1 LTQET
6 HLNPPRI
13 ALIHATPLAVEPIN
27 AAFRQMWPE
36 ALATNLLDDSLAPD
50 LVREG
55 GITAR
60 IVDRFVTLAKYVRSA
75 GADGIM
81 FTCSAFGSAIE
92 AARAAVDVPV
102 LKPNEAMLDEALD
115 AGTRLGVL
123 ATFEPSIPNFLVEL
137 ESLAQGR
144 GLRLDVR
151 TRAVPD
157 AMAELQ
163 AGRGE
168 AHDRL
173 IAEAATQMMD
183 CDAVLLSQ
191 FSMASAAARI
201 ASTPT
206 CRVLTSPASAVARL
220 QSLLR

>member
-1 LTQET
+1 MDI
-6 HLNPPRI
+6 PRI

-27 AAFRQMWPE
+27 TAFKQMWPG

-60 IVDRFVTLAKYVRSA
+60 VIDRFVTLAKYVRKA

-81 FTCSAFGSAIE
+81 FTCSAFGTAIE
-92 AARAAVDVPV
+92 AARDAVDVPV
-102 LKPNEAMLDEALD
+102 LKPNEAMLDEALE

-123 ATFEPSIPNFLVEL
+123 ATFEPSIPNFVVEL
-137 ESLAQGR
+137 ESLAKEKGV
-144 GLRLDVR
+144 RLDVR
-151 TRAVPD
+151 TRAVAN

-163 AGRGE
+163 AGRGDE
-168 AHDRL
+168 HDRL
-173 IAEAATQMMD
+173 IAEAAAQLMD

-206 CRVLTSPASAVARL
+206 CKVLTSPASAVARMK
-220 QSLLR
+220 SLLR

>member
-1 LTQET
+1 MD
-6 HLNPPRI
+6 PPRI

-27 AAFRQMWPE
+27 SAFKQMWPD

-60 IVDRFVTLAKYVRSA
+60 VIDRFVTLAKYVRKA

-81 FTCSAFGSAIE
+81 FTCSAFGTAIE
-92 AARAAVDVPV
+92 AARDAVDVPV
-102 LKPNEAMLDEALD
+102 LKPNEAMLDEALA

-123 ATFEPSIPNFLVEL
+123 ATFEPSIPNFVVEL
-137 ESLAQGR
+137 ESLAKAKGV
-144 GLRLDVR
+144 RLDVR
-151 TRAVPD
+151 TRAV
-157 AMAELQ
+157 ANAIAELQ
-163 AGRGE
+163 VGRGDE
-168 AHDRL
+168 HDRL
-173 IAEAATQMMD
+173 IAEAAAQLMD

-206 CRVLTSPASAVARL
+206 CKVLTSPASAIARM
-220 QSLLR
+220 QALLR

>member
-1 LTQET
+1 MNT
-6 HLNPPRI
+6 PRI
-13 ALIHATPLAVEPIN
+13 ALVHATPLAVEPIN
-27 AAFRQMWPE
+27 AAFRQLWPE

-55 GITAR
+55 GITER
-60 IVDRFVTLAKYVRSA
+60 VIERFVTLAQYVRRA

-81 FTCSAFGSAIE
+81 FTCSAFGTAIE

-102 LKPNEAMLDEALD
+102 LKPNEAMLDEALE

-137 ESLAQGR
+137 EALAARR
-144 GLRLDVR
+144 GIALDVR
-151 TRAVPD
+151 THAVGG

-163 AGRGE
+163 AGRAD

-173 IAEAATQMMD
+173 IAEAAARMMD

-201 ASTPT
+201 PSTPT
-206 CRVLTSPASAVARL
+206 RKILTSPASAVARL
-220 QSLLR
+220 RSLLR

>member
-1 LTQET
+1 MNQ
-6 HLNPPRI
+6 PRI

-27 AAFRQMWPE
+27 TAFKQLWPE
-36 ALATNLLDDSLAPD
+36 ALATNLVDDSLAPD

-55 GITAR
+55 GITDR
-60 IVDRFVTLAKYVRSA
+60 VIDRFVTLAKYVRKA

-81 FTCSAFGSAIE
+81 FTCSAFGTAIE
-92 AARAAVDVPV
+92 AARDALDVPV

-123 ATFEPSIPNFLVEL
+123 ATFEPSIPNFVVEL
-137 ESLAQGR
+137 ESLAKSR
-144 GLRLDVR
+144 HARLDVR
-151 TRAVPD
+151 TRAVAN

-163 AGRGE
+163 AGRADE
-168 AHDRL
+168 HDRL
-173 IAEAATQMMD
+173 IAAAATGLMD

-191 FSMASAAARI
+191 FSMASAASRI

-206 CRVLTSPASAVARL
+206 CKVLTSPASAVTRL
-220 QSLLR
+220 KSLLR

>member
-1 LTQET
+1 LDT
-6 HLNPPRI
+6 PRI

-27 AAFRQMWPE
+27 SAFKQMWPD

-60 IVDRFVTLAKYVRSA
+60 VIDRFVTLAKYVRKA

-81 FTCSAFGSAIE
+81 FTCSAFGTAIE
-92 AARAAVDVPV
+92 AARDAVDVPV
-102 LKPNEAMLDEALD
+102 LKPNEAMLDEALE

-123 ATFEPSIPNFLVEL
+123 ATFEPSIPNFVVEL
-137 ESLAQGR
+137 ESLAKAKGV
-144 GLRLDVR
+144 RLDVR
-151 TRAVPD
+151 TRAVAN

-163 AGRGE
+163 VGRGDE
-168 AHDRL
+168 HDRL
-173 IAEAATQMMD
+173 IAEAAAQLMD

-206 CRVLTSPASAVARL
+206 CKVLTSPASAIARM
-220 QSLLR
+220 QALLR

>member
-1 LTQET
+1 MDT
-6 HLNPPRI
+6 PRI

-27 AAFRQMWPE
+27 TAFKQMWPD

-60 IVDRFVTLAKYVRSA
+60 VIDRFVTLAKYVRKA

-81 FTCSAFGSAIE
+81 FTCSAFGTAIE
-92 AARAAVDVPV
+92 AARDAVDVPV
-102 LKPNEAMLDEALD
+102 LKPNEAMLDEALE

-123 ATFEPSIPNFLVEL
+123 ATFEPSIPNFVVEL
-137 ESLAQGR
+137 ESLAKEKGV
-144 GLRLDVR
+144 RLDVR
-151 TRAVPD
+151 TRAVAN

-163 AGRGE
+163 AGRGDE
-168 AHDRL
+168 HDRL
-173 IAEAATQMMD
+173 IAEAAAQLMD

-206 CRVLTSPASAVARL
+206 CKVLTSPASAVARMK
-220 QSLLR
+220 SLLR

>member
-1 LTQET
+1 LDT
-6 HLNPPRI
+6 PRI

-27 AAFRQMWPE
+27 TAFKQMWPD

-60 IVDRFVTLAKYVRSA
+60 VIDRFVTLAKYVRKA

-81 FTCSAFGSAIE
+81 FTCSAFGTAIE
-92 AARAAVDVPV
+92 AARDAVDVPV
-102 LKPNEAMLDEALD
+102 LKPNEAMLDEALE

-123 ATFEPSIPNFLVEL
+123 ATFEPSIPNFVVEL
-137 ESLAQGR
+137 ESLAKAKGM
-144 GLRLDVR
+144 RLDVR
-151 TRAVPD
+151 TRAVAN

-163 AGRGE
+163 AGRGDE
-168 AHDRL
+168 HDRL
-173 IAEAATQMMD
+173 IAEAAAQLMD

-206 CRVLTSPASAVARL
+206 CKVLTSPASAVARMK
-220 QSLLR
+220 SLLR

>member
-1 LTQET
+1 MDT
-6 HLNPPRI
+6 PRI

-27 AAFRQMWPE
+27 TAFKQMWPN

-55 GITAR
+55 GISER
-60 IVDRFVTLAKYVRSA
+60 VIERFVTLAKYVRKA

-81 FTCSAFGSAIE
+81 FTCSAFGTAIE
-92 AARAAVDVPV
+92 AARDAVDVPV
-102 LKPNEAMLDEALD
+102 LKPNEAMLDEALE

-123 ATFEPSIPNFLVEL
+123 ATFEPSIPNFVVEL
-137 ESLAQGR
+137 EALAKSR
-144 GLRLDVR
+144 GIRLDVR
-151 TRAVPD
+151 TYAVAN

-163 AGRGE
+163 AGRVGE
-168 AHDRL
+168 HDRL
-173 IAEAATQMMD
+173 IADAAAQLMD
-183 CDAVLLSQ
+183 CDAILLSQ

-206 CRVLTSPASAVARL
+206 CKVLTSPASAVVRL
-220 QSLLR
+220 KSLLR

>member
-1 LTQET
+1 LDT
-6 HLNPPRI
+6 PRI

-27 AAFRQMWPE
+27 TAFKQMWPD

-60 IVDRFVTLAKYVRSA
+60 VIDRFVTLAKYVRKA

-81 FTCSAFGSAIE
+81 FTCSAFGTAIE
-92 AARAAVDVPV
+92 AARDAVDVPV
-102 LKPNEAMLDEALD
+102 LKPNEAMLDEALE

-123 ATFEPSIPNFLVEL
+123 ATFEPSIPNFVVEL
-137 ESLAQGR
+137 ESLAKEKGV
-144 GLRLDVR
+144 RLDVR
-151 TRAVPD
+151 TRAVAN

-163 AGRGE
+163 AGRGDE
-168 AHDRL
+168 HDRL
-173 IAEAATQMMD
+173 IAEAAAQLMD

-206 CRVLTSPASAVARL
+206 CKVLTSPASAVARMK
-220 QSLLR
+220 SLLR

>member
-1 LTQET
+1 MD
-6 HLNPPRI
+6 NPRI

-27 AAFRQMWPE
+27 TAFRQMWPN

-60 IVDRFVTLAKYVRSA
+60 VIDRFVTLAKYVRKS

-81 FTCSAFGSAIE
+81 FTCSAFGTAIE
-92 AARAAVDVPV
+92 AARDAVDVPV
-102 LKPNEAMLDEALD
+102 LKPNEAMLDEALE
-115 AGTRLGVL
+115 AGKRLGVL
-123 ATFEPSIPNFLVEL
+123 ATFEPSIPNFVVEL
-137 ESLAQGR
+137 EALAKTR
-144 GLRLDVR
+144 GVQLDVR
-151 TRAVPD
+151 TRAVAN

-163 AGRGE
+163 AGRGD

-173 IAEAATQMMD
+173 IAEAAAELMN

-191 FSMASAAARI
+191 FSMASAASRI
-201 ASTPT
+201 AATPT
-206 CRVLTSPASAVARL
+206 CKVLTSPASAVARL

>member
-1 LTQET
+1 MDT
-6 HLNPPRI
+6 PRI

-27 AAFRQMWPE
+27 SAFKQMWPD

-60 IVDRFVTLAKYVRSA
+60 VIDRFVTLAKYVRKA

-81 FTCSAFGSAIE
+81 FTCSAFGTAIE
-92 AARAAVDVPV
+92 AARDAVDVPV
-102 LKPNEAMLDEALD
+102 LKPNEAMLDEALE

-123 ATFEPSIPNFLVEL
+123 ATFEPSIPNFVVEL
-137 ESLAQGR
+137 ESLAKAKGV
-144 GLRLDVR
+144 RLDVR
-151 TRAVPD
+151 TRAVAN

-163 AGRGE
+163 VGRGDE
-168 AHDRL
+168 HDRL
-173 IAEAATQMMD
+173 IAEAAAQLMD

-206 CRVLTSPASAVARL
+206 CKVLTSPASAIARM
-220 QSLLR
+220 QALLR

>member
-1 LTQET
+1 MDT
-6 HLNPPRI
+6 PRI

-27 AAFRQMWPE
+27 TAFKQMWPD

-60 IVDRFVTLAKYVRSA
+60 VIDRFVTLAKYVRKA

-81 FTCSAFGSAIE
+81 FTCSAFGTAIE
-92 AARAAVDVPV
+92 AARDAVDVPV
-102 LKPNEAMLDEALD
+102 LKPNEAMLDEALA

-123 ATFEPSIPNFLVEL
+123 ATFEPSIPNFVVEL
-137 ESLAQGR
+137 ESLAKEKGV
-144 GLRLDVR
+144 RLDVR
-151 TRAVPD
+151 TRAVAN

-163 AGRGE
+163 AGRGDE
-168 AHDRL
+168 HDRL
-173 IAEAATQMMD
+173 IAEAAAQLMD

-206 CRVLTSPASAVARL
+206 CKVLTSPASAVARMK
-220 QSLLR
+220 SLLR

>member
-1 LTQET
+1 MDT
-6 HLNPPRI
+6 PRI

-27 AAFRQMWPE
+27 TAFKQMWPD

-60 IVDRFVTLAKYVRSA
+60 VIDRFVTLAKYVRKA

-81 FTCSAFGSAIE
+81 FTCSAFGTAIE
-92 AARAAVDVPV
+92 AARDAVDVPV
-102 LKPNEAMLDEALD
+102 LKPNEAMLDEALE

-123 ATFEPSIPNFLVEL
+123 ATFEPSIPNFVVEL
-137 ESLAQGR
+137 ESLAKAKGM
-144 GLRLDVR
+144 RLDVR
-151 TRAVPD
+151 TRAVAN

-163 AGRGE
+163 AGRGDE
-168 AHDRL
+168 HDRL
-173 IAEAATQMMD
+173 IAEAAAQLMD

-206 CRVLTSPASAVARL
+206 CKVLTSPASAVARMK
-220 QSLLR
+220 SLLR